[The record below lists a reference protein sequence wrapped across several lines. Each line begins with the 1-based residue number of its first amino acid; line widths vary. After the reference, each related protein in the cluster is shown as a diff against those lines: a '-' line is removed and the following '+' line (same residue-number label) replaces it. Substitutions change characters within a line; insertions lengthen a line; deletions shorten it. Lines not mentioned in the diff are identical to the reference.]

1 MIMFTKFRSSLFFL
15 LLAALLLVG
24 CQTVTNEG
32 SAPLETPLTVEAIW
46 PPDGESVDPNPIL
59 QWATF
64 PGADHYQIVVLDDDA
79 FPPAVSYDESTMD
92 TLFAVPQP
100 LEPGS
105 YSWTVFARNANDDDL
120 AQSGRQFWVRAD
132 LTLLEP
138 ANGAR
143 VSATPTLRWAAFPDA
158 VQYQV
163 IILNSDAYPPVV
175 VLDEVVTTTNL
186 AVSEPLVE
194 GVEHSLSILAQ
205 HSSGRILAESNTLF
219 TVGETAVAAATG
231 APQISLDTGSLATG
245 FATETVTP
253 SPDGPY
259 WELLPAYTQLTLQG
273 YPLNNHLMRPQIF
286 VYPVAELQAINEG
299 ARSIVASLQTL
310 IQSPQEIPLMPF
322 LPLYNAQQVMH
333 AHLQYLDFQDG
344 QGLRYLTQFDQ
355 AFIPINN
362 YELIYTYQ
370 GLTGDGKYYVAAV
383 FPVHHPSL
391 PPDGNVTGN
400 EPPQFTTDFPAYIA
414 NVVASLNPQAAN
426 TFTPDLTQLDA
437 MMRSLEIK

>member
-1 MIMFTKFRSSLFFL
+1 MAGHFRSLILLFVCCVFG
-15 LLAALLLVG
+15 LVG
-24 CQTVTNEG
+24 CGTAVNQP
-32 SAPLETPLTVEAIW
+32 APADTPQAVEAIW
-46 PPDGESVDPNPIL
+46 PSDGESVDPSPIL
-59 QWATF
+59 QWAAF
-64 PGADHYQIVVLDDDA
+64 NDADHYQIVVLDDDA
-79 FPPAVSYDESTMD
+79 FPPEVIYDESVTE

-105 YSWTVFARNANDDDL
+105 YSWTVFARNASDDDL
-120 AQSGRQFWVRAD
+120 AQSGRQFWVRAA
-132 LTLLEP
+132 LELLEP
-138 ANGAR
+138 VNGAQ
-143 VSATPTLRWAAFPDA
+143 VSPTPLLRWAAFPDA
-158 VQYQV
+158 AQYQV

-175 VLDEVVTTTNL
+175 ALDEVVTTTSL
-186 AVSEPLVE
+186 TVSALLEV
-194 GVEHSLSILAQ
+194 GVEHSLSVLAQ
-205 HSSGRILAESNTLF
+205 DGNGRVLAESNTLF
-219 TVGETAVAAATG
+219 IVGETAVVPTNN
-231 APQISLDTGSLATG
+231 PLQISLDTGSLATG

-253 SPDGPY
+253 DADGPY
-259 WELLPAYTQLTLQG
+259 WELLPAYTQLTLQD
-273 YPLNNHLMRPQIF
+273 YPISNHLMRPQIF
-286 VYPVAELQAINEG
+286 VYPLAELQAINEG
-299 ARSIVASLQTL
+299 AKPIVASLQTL
-310 IQSPQEIPLMPF
+310 IQSPQEITPMPF

-333 AHLQYLDFQDG
+333 AHLQYLDFQTG

-400 EPPQFTTDFPAYIA
+400 EPPQFTTDFAAYIA
-414 NVVASLNPQAAN
+414 NVMASLNPQAAN